1 MYLHIGSDV
10 VVREK
15 EVIAIIGRRGD
26 ADKSKIN
33 RNFLE
38 KKKQADMIINIASN
52 NEKSFVLT
60 EVDKVYISPISPNT
74 LKKRSLNR
82 DFREG

>member
-60 EVDKVYISPISPNT
+60 EVDKVYISTISPHT

>member
-1 MYLHIGSDV
+1 MYLHIGADA

-15 EVIAIIGRRGD
+15 TVIAIIGRRGD
-26 ADKSKIN
+26 ADKSKVN
-33 RNFLE
+33 RIFLQ
-38 KKKQADMIINIASN
+38 KKEQADMIINIASN
-52 NEKSFVLT
+52 NEKSFILT
-60 EVDKVYISPISPNT
+60 EDEKVYISPISPHT

>member
-15 EVIAIIGRRGD
+15 ETIAIIGRRGD

-33 RNFLE
+33 RAFLQ
-38 KKKQADMIINIASN
+38 KKNDAGNLINISSN
-52 NEKSFVLT
+52 NEKSFILT
-60 EVDKVYISPISPNT
+60 EDEKVFISPISTQT
-74 LKKRSLNR
+74 LKKRSNNP

>member
-26 ADKSKIN
+26 
-33 RNFLE
+33 
-38 KKKQADMIINIASN
+38 ADMIINIASN

-60 EVDKVYISPISPNT
+60 EVDKVYISPISPHT

>member
-1 MYLHIGSDV
+1 MYLHIGSNA

-33 RNFLE
+33 RAFLQ
-38 KKKQADMIINIASN
+38 KKDAAGQLINISSN
-52 NEKSFVLT
+52 NEKSFILT
-60 EVDKVYISPISPNT
+60 EDDKVFVSPISPHT
-74 LKKRSLNR
+74 LKKRSKNP

>member
-1 MYLHIGSDV
+1 MYLHIVSNA

-33 RNFLE
+33 RIFLQ
-38 KKKQADMIINIASN
+38 KKKTGGYDYKYCI
-52 NEKSFVLT
+52 
-60 EVDKVYISPISPNT
+60 
-74 LKKRSLNR
+74 
-82 DFREG
+82 

>member
-10 VVREK
+10 VVRAK
-15 EVIAIIGRRGD
+15 KTIAIIGRRGD

-33 RNFLE
+33 RNYLH
-38 KKKQADMIINIASN
+38 KKQQNGDLINLSSN
-52 NEKSFVLT
+52 NEKSFILT
-60 EVDKVYISPISPNT
+60 DDEKVYISPISPHT
-74 LKKRSLNR
+74 LKKRSKNP